1 MDIETQFYEEEGGRA
16 SNAFESTAANQN
28 VDTNNSISA
37 NNSPKKSTLVGLNQ
51 PSGDTNVGTSTVEEH
66 APTQEFVEESEAE
79 SDEMYED
86 DFEVHEEVSQNV
98 ESQFSVSD
106 DPEGIFSTQK
116 KSGSQ
121 EILSPDYQRSKRP
134 GGFEA
139 NENKETQ
146 DVIETLNPPEEDHFP
161 GSTAV
166 EDDFTAT
173 QVVHE
178 EDDDVADVNGF
189 ESPIPTGSVTQ
200 IVDNDHCTNEVVED
214 DNGIN
219 NPPTPSTRKDVAHTD
234 GNKSKGIAILE
245 EELRQAKASLA
256 LEKAKCRDAIALND
270 RNVALKIET
279 MGGN

>member
-1 MDIETQFYEEEGGRA
+1 M
-16 SNAFESTAANQN
+16 
-28 VDTNNSISA
+28 
-37 NNSPKKSTLVGLNQ
+37 
-51 PSGDTNVGTSTVEEH
+51 
-66 APTQEFVEESEAE
+66 
-79 SDEMYED
+79 
-86 DFEVHEEVSQNV
+86 
-98 ESQFSVSD
+98 
-106 DPEGIFSTQK
+106 
-116 KSGSQ
+116 
-121 EILSPDYQRSKRP
+121 
-134 GGFEA
+134 
-139 NENKETQ
+139 
-146 DVIETLNPPEEDHFP
+146 NPPEEDHFP

-279 MGGN
+279 MGGKLKNAFSEMESLQREMFKKDKKIKDQQAVIDSSDRQQNMKAAEAEQRVIKVQDELKKIMSKCRRSKIP